1 MINAHALRQFRADP
15 ADRALVLPHV
25 RGTSVRAAP
34 RLFRVFT
41 TAMRKL
47 PKPSGTLKRLEFR
60 IATSALSR
68 TILTIGILPTR
79 PEQ

>member
-1 MINAHALRQFRADP
+1 MSMTATISRLYDSYAQ
-15 ADRALVLPHV
+15 
-25 RGTSVRAAP
+25 AAE
-34 RLFRVFT
+34 
-41 TAMRKL
+41 A
-47 PKPSGTLKRLEFR
+47 SGTLKRLEFR